1 MGSTQLEAPLDG
13 KEVARNH
20 AQVIAFNEAGAA
32 RKIAS
37 GRSIALSVLF
47 FSQLRYTPVSCVV
60 GGLSK
65 YIFLQR
71 LFVCVWGGK

>member
-13 KEVARNH
+13 MEVARNH
-20 AQVIAFNEAGAA
+20 AQVIAFKFNEAGAA

-65 YIFLQR
+65 
-71 LFVCVWGGK
+71 

>member
-13 KEVARNH
+13 QEVARNH

-37 GRSIALSVLF
+37 DQAARSLSAF
-47 FSQLRYTPVSCVV
+47 CFSLNLGTRQCRVWS
-60 GGLSK
+60 GG
-65 YIFLQR
+65 
-71 LFVCVWGGK
+71 

>member
-1 MGSTQLEAPLDG
+1 MIDETANGSSFAGSSTQLAPMWSQCRMGSTQLEAPLDG

-47 FSQLRYTPVSCVV
+47 FSQLS
-60 GGLSK
+60 
-65 YIFLQR
+65 
-71 LFVCVWGGK
+71 